1 MRERFWSINSSFIVQ
16 DDSRESQGASD
27 STENPHVISHD
38 WDFTVEDRLYHSPP
52 QISIPGHLRHSLWK
66 CPRRTFC
73 APRRPSMSAKAGK
86 SERPLCKTCSNISLQ
101 ELATDRGVILPH
113 RWDHLRENP
122 ESCPLCEAVSGAIR
136 IGNPA
141 KPRLVIRAIPGGASP
156 AGSPLRFLVLGLSK
170 SCP

>member
-1 MRERFWSINSSFIVQ
+1 MTLESPKALAIQLKIPTLFPLIGTSQ
-16 DDSRESQGASD
+16 SR
-27 STENPHVISHD
+27 T
-38 WDFTVEDRLYHSPP
+38 DFTTLLLRSPFLATCDTVYGSV
-52 QISIPGHLRHSLWK
+52 QGS
-66 CPRRTFC
+66 TFC

-156 AGSPLRFLVLGLSK
+156 AGSPLRFLVLGLPK
-170 SCP
+170 GCP